1 MVKKRFLA
9 CAAACLATVLTLSA
23 CEGNG
28 FDSESK
34 GTSGST
40 DSLTSSR
47 QTVKVLIGS
56 SGDAETDAVK
66 KAVDDWARK
75 SGQKA
80 KAIVA
85 SDLNQELSQGFASG
99 SPADVFYLSPDY
111 LAGYAA
117 NGSLLA
123 YGNMMDTSGYYK
135 SVLDSLTYKGKL
147 YAVPKDVSTL
157 QLVINTTMWKD
168 AGLTEKDYP
177 TTWVQLGTVA
187 QKLTKKGVKGLTFS
201 GEYARIGAFFA
212 QAGGGLV
219 KDGKV
224 TANSDESVC
233 ALKEVKSLLTSGS
246 TAYASDLG
254 AGWGGEAFGAQK
266 AAMVIEGNWLSGT
279 MKSDYPSVQ
288 YKVIPLPSGPSGKE
302 TLQFTNEW
310 GVAADSKNQKGALDL
325 VKYLTTDSVVMGF
338 SKAFGVMPVQK
349 ALSDDYKKA
358 YPSMSAFVD
367 GLNHSTGVPN
377 AKGASKV
384 ITDLNVSLEKLKTSD
399 PKEILDKTQTNFEAI
414 LK

>member
-40 DSLTSSR
+40 DSLTSSK

-56 SGDAETDAVK
+56 SDDAETDAVK

-80 KAIVA
+80 KVIVA
-85 SDLNQELSQGFASG
+85 SDLNQELSQGLASG

-157 QLVINTTMWKD
+157 QLVINTTM
-168 AGLTEKDYP
+168 
-177 TTWVQLGTVA
+177 
-187 QKLTKKGVKGLTFS
+187 
-201 GEYARIGAFFA
+201 
-212 QAGGGLV
+212 
-219 KDGKV
+219 
-224 TANSDESVC
+224 
-233 ALKEVKSLLTSGS
+233 
-246 TAYASDLG
+246 
-254 AGWGGEAFGAQK
+254 
-266 AAMVIEGNWLSGT
+266 
-279 MKSDYPSVQ
+279 
-288 YKVIPLPSGPSGKE
+288 
-302 TLQFTNEW
+302 
-310 GVAADSKNQKGALDL
+310 
-325 VKYLTTDSVVMGF
+325 
-338 SKAFGVMPVQK
+338 
-349 ALSDDYKKA
+349 
-358 YPSMSAFVD
+358 
-367 GLNHSTGVPN
+367 
-377 AKGASKV
+377 
-384 ITDLNVSLEKLKTSD
+384 
-399 PKEILDKTQTNFEAI
+399 
-414 LK
+414 